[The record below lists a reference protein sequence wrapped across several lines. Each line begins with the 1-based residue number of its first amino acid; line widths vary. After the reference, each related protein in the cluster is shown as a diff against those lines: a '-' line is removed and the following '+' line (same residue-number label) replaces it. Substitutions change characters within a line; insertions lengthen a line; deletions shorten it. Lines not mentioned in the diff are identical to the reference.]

1 MPELLSPDVVVYVC
15 ANCLPQGVQLP
26 RQWQVDGARI
36 LVREVPCSGKMDAQY
51 MMHGLEGGGR
61 GCCVVACP
69 KGECHLAQ
77 GNYRAELRVH
87 TIQRLLGEIGLEAE
101 PVELLHVSPDED
113 ARGTEQLVRS
123 AVRRICTVGESPLHA
138 AR

>member
-1 MPELLSPDVVVYVC
+1 MSELLSPDVVVYVC

-51 MMHGLEGGGR
+51 LLHALEGGGR

-77 GNYRAELRVH
+77 GNYRAEIRVQM
-87 TIQRLLGEIGLEAE
+87 IQRLLGEVGLEAE
-101 PVELLHVSPDED
+101 RVELLHVSPDD
-113 ARGTEQLVRS
+113 DPRWTEQLVRG
-123 AVRRICTVGESPLHA
+123 AVRRICTVGESPLYA

>member
-1 MPELLSPDVVVYVC
+1 MSELLSPDVVVYVC

-51 MMHGLEGGGR
+51 LLHALEGGGR

-77 GNYRAELRVH
+77 GNYRAEIRVQM
-87 TIQRLLGEIGLEAE
+87 IQRLLGEVGLEAE
-101 PVELLHVSPDED
+101 RVELLHVSPDD
-113 ARGTEQLVRS
+113 DPRWTEELVRG
-123 AVRRICTVGESPLHA
+123 AVQRICTVGESPLHA

>member
-15 ANCLPQGVQLP
+15 ARCLPQGVQLP

-51 MMHGLEGGGR
+51 LLHGLEGGGR

-87 TIQRLLGEIGLEAE
+87 TIQRLLGEIGLGAE
-101 PVELLHVSPDED
+101 RVELLHVSPDDDPRE
-113 ARGTEQLVRS
+113 TEQLVRG